1 MGEVRNEKQLEVMLL
16 NGGKVIMYK
25 VIILD
30 LVIDNVIFT
39 QQWFVLPITNPII
52 LGSNS
57 LYTHFAVLDI
67 GDHTITLHC
76 TNYMLTTSLTHDP
89 VYN

>member
-1 MGEVRNEKQLEVMLL
+1 MGEVQNEKQLEVMLP

-25 VIILD
+25 VLILD

-57 LYTHFAVLDI
+57 L
-67 GDHTITLHC
+67 
-76 TNYMLTTSLTHDP
+76 
-89 VYN
+89 